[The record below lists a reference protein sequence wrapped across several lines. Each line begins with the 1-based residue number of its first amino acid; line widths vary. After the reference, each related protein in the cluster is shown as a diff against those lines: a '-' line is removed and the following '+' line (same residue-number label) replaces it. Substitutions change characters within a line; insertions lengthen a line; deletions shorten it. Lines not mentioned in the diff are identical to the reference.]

1 MRIMLRKN
9 QQLNLQ
15 KARKMALVMQL
26 LPILLVLTIHHHL
39 ILHLLYR
46 LMMMKMIKDLMIS
59 DKRKVK
65 LRLREEQG

>member
-1 MRIMLRKN
+1 MRIMSRKN

-46 LMMMKMIKDLMIS
+46 LMTMKMIKDLMIS

-65 LRLREEQG
+65 PKLKERQD